1 MKKIRITVKKGSQ
14 GKKFPIFNSPE
25 ALYVWL
31 NDPELQT
38 TPRLDPSLGSTI
50 FLRPGEIM
58 EVEWLGCEFFQ
69 EDNKTFCINQIRL
82 AKTMKIKALDV
93 NKIVGVH
100 SGWVMNKILSF
111 DSGNDEDIKRL
122 KLTPKSKHK
131 FNIEELFL
139 ARGLTEKEDDIENK
153 FHEFIN

>member
-1 MKKIRITVKKGSQ
+1 MKKIRITVKKGSM

-38 TPRLDPSLGSTI
+38 AQRLDPSLGSTV

-69 EDNKTFCINQIRL
+69 EDGQAFCLNHVRL
-82 AKTMKIKALDV
+82 AKTMKIKGLDV

-100 SGWVMNKILSF
+100 SGWVINNILSF
-111 DSGNDEDIKRL
+111 SSGGDDDVKRL
-122 KLTPKSKHK
+122 KLTSKSKHK

-139 ARGLTEKEDDIENK
+139 ARGLMADDEDKREIDPASI
-153 FHEFIN
+153 H

>member
-1 MKKIRITVKKGSQ
+1 MKKIRITVKKGSM

-38 TPRLDPSLGSTI
+38 VLKLDHSLGSTV

-69 EDNKTFCINQIRL
+69 EDGQTFCLNHVRL
-82 AKTMKIKALDV
+82 AKTMKIKGLDV

-111 DSGNDEDIKRL
+111 SSGDDADIKRS
-122 KLTPKSKHK
+122 KLTSKSKHK
-131 FNIEELFL
+131 FDIAELFL
-139 ARGLTEKEDDIENK
+139 SRGLIEKEDDEDK
-153 FHEFIN
+153 TVEFIN

>member
-1 MKKIRITVKKGSQ
+1 MKKIRITVKKGSM

-38 TPRLDPSLGSTI
+38 VLKLDHSLGSTV

-69 EDNKTFCINQIRL
+69 EDGQTFCLNHVRL
-82 AKTMKIKALDV
+82 AKTMKIKGLDV

-111 DSGNDEDIKRL
+111 SSGDDADIKRS
-122 KLTPKSKHK
+122 KLTSKSKHK
-131 FNIEELFL
+131 FDIAELFL
-139 ARGLTEKEDDIENK
+139 SRGLIEKEDDEDKIV
-153 FHEFIN
+153 EFIN

>member
-1 MKKIRITVKKGSQ
+1 M

-31 NDPELQT
+31 NDSELQT
-38 TPRLDPSLGSTI
+38 AQRLDPSLGSTV
-50 FLRPGEIM
+50 FLRSGEIM

-69 EDNKTFCINQIRL
+69 EDGQTFCLNHVRL
-82 AKTMKIKALDV
+82 AKTMKIKGLDV

-111 DSGNDEDIKRL
+111 SSGDDTDIKL
-122 KLTPKSKHK
+122 SKLTSKSKHK
-131 FNIEELFL
+131 FDIAELFL
-139 ARGLTEKEDDIENK
+139 SRGLIEKEDDNEDKIA
-153 FHEFIN
+153 EFIN

>member
-1 MKKIRITVKKGSQ
+1 MKKVRITVKKGSM

-38 TPRLDPSLGSTI
+38 ALKLDHSLGSTV

-58 EVEWLGCEFFQ
+58 EIEWLGCEFFQ
-69 EDNKTFCINQIRL
+69 EGGQTFCLNHVRL
-82 AKTMKIKALDV
+82 AKTMKIKGLDV

-100 SGWVMNKILSF
+100 SGWVINEILSF
-111 DSGNDEDIKRL
+111 NSGNDEDTKRL
-122 KLTPKSKHK
+122 KLTLKSKHK

-139 ARGLTEKEDDIENK
+139 ARGLAEKEDDNEDK
-153 FHEFIN
+153 LAEFIN